1 MCVSVC
7 VCVCPCVC
15 VCVCATLAQI
25 QNAYGLRKFHES
37 GDDDLR
43 DIDSAASMHCV
54 LGCRMHAATR
64 EHDIAKLHDFT
75 LICVLPAPADFD
87 ADGKERTLGNM
98 SSLAWPLSH

>member
-1 MCVSVC
+1 
-7 VCVCPCVC
+7 
-15 VCVCATLAQI
+15 
-25 QNAYGLRKFHES
+25 
-37 GDDDLR
+37 
-43 DIDSAASMHCV
+43 
-54 LGCRMHAATR
+54 MHAATR